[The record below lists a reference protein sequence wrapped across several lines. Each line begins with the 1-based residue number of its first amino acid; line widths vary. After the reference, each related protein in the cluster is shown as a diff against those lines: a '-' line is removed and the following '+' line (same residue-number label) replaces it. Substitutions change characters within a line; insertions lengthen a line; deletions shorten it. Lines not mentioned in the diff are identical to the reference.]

1 MTQHSPDPAD
11 RLDENELSGLET
23 ALRAMFGAEASITGC
38 QTQPLKGG
46 TVGQVRLITGQADSA
61 AAGRRPFSL
70 VQKTQ
75 QKWERPGDPD
85 SWRREYDLYRSGLSD
100 LFDDTLCWPNCLYAD
115 MNDDQDQTRIWMEY
129 IEGPAG
135 YALTPDMLERAAHAL
150 GRFQGRLYAGQPDI
164 LGRLTN
170 LSDITLMKNRWQNI
184 RSWQQLRDYIR
195 SDGSGLP
202 AHLRHM
208 LTEAEANAEAI
219 WRRIDR
225 LPVVLCHRDFW
236 VTNIFS
242 AGGSTVLID
251 WDTAGWGRMGEDIAS
266 LIADEADVRQMPE
279 YYRRCVPAYYR
290 GFSEYADVSHITDH
304 CIRDMML
311 MNFGFRLAAWHMTAE
326 TAESKVLQA
335 DTLQMIYEIYTGP

>member
-1 MTQHSPDPAD
+1 M
-11 RLDENELSGLET
+11 DERGHKGLT
-23 ALRAMFGAEASITGC
+23 AALRAAHGANAVVTIYQVQSL
-38 QTQPLKGG
+38 QNG
-46 TVGQVRLITGQADSA
+46 TVGDVRLITGFMDT
-61 AAGRRPFSL
+61 AAGSGLPFRV

-75 QKWERPGDPD
+75 SKWERPGDPG
-85 SWRREYDLYRSGLSD
+85 SWRREYDLYRSGLD
-100 LFDDTLCWPNCLYAD
+100 ALFDHALRWPACYHAE
-115 MNDDQDQTRIWMEY
+115 MNDAQDETRIWTEY
-129 IEGPAG
+129 IDGASG
-135 YALTPDMLERAAHAL
+135 YDLTPDMLEGAAYAL

-164 LGRLTN
+164 PGRLTN
-170 LSDITLMKNRWQNI
+170 LSSSSLMKDRWQNI

-208 LTEAEANAEAI
+208 LTEAEAGAEGI
-219 WRRIDR
+219 WQRIEK
-225 LPVVLCHRDFW
+225 LPIVLCHRDFW

-242 AGGSTVLID
+242 AGGSTILID

-279 YYRRCVPAYYR
+279 YYRRCVPAYYK

-326 TAESKVLQA
+326 TAEEKTLQA
-335 DTLQMIYEIYTGP
+335 DTLQMIYEIRNS

>member
-1 MTQHSPDPAD
+1 MTQHSPDPAE
-11 RLDENELSGLET
+11 RLDESELRGLKT
-23 ALRAMFGAEASITGC
+23 ALNAMLGSEAHVIDC
-38 QTQPLKGG
+38 QAQPLKGG
-46 TVGQVRLITGQADSA
+46 TVGQVRLIMGLADTA
-61 AAGRRPFSL
+61 AAGRLPFRL
-70 VQKTQ
+70 VEKTQ
-75 QKWERPGDPD
+75 RKWERPGDPD

-100 LFDDTLCWPNCLYAD
+100 LFDDALRWPLCFHAD
-115 MNDDQDQTRIWMEY
+115 MNDEQDQTRIWMEY
-129 IEGPAG
+129 IDGPAG
-135 YALTPDMLERAAHAL
+135 YALTPDMLEQAAHAL

-164 LGRLTN
+164 PGRLTN
-170 LSDITLMKNRWQNI
+170 LSSSSLMKDRWQNI

-202 AHLRHM
+202 EHLRHM
-208 LTEAEANAEAI
+208 LTEAEAGAEDI
-219 WRRIDR
+219 WQRIER
-225 LPVVLCHRDFW
+225 LPLVLCHRDFW

-242 AGGSTVLID
+242 AGGSTTLID

-266 LIADEADVRQMPE
+266 LIADEADVRLMPE
-279 YYRRCVPAYYR
+279 YDRRCVPAYYR

-326 TAESKVLQA
+326 TPESKALQA